1 MLLRN
6 NRFKRHSTPK
16 KKNVKRRFQAQQ
28 QTDLSLRLE
37 SSHEASIADEN
48 HDVTLDSFDR
58 VVPKNNRNFYAEF
71 DTAEEK
77 KRTKTIAFKPI
88 TDRDYHFS
96 SGKY

>member
-1 MLLRN
+1 MMLRN

-16 KKNVKRRFQAQQ
+16 IKNVKRRFQAQQ
-28 QTDLSLRLE
+28 QTDGDDLSLRFE

-71 DTAEEK
+71 VNYNLK
-77 KRTKTIAFKPI
+77 FIYSK
-88 TDRDYHFS
+88 
-96 SGKY
+96 